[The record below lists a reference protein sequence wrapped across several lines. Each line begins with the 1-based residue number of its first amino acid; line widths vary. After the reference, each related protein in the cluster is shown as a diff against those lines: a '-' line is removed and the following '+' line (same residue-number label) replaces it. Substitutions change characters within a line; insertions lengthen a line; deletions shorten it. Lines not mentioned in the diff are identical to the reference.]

1 MIVEELSSL
10 SLPLAQFKKL
20 VASDASLH
28 WIWQVSIR
36 NILPYVTFSYYLE
49 HKRDRKENKC
59 SHMNRRQ
66 DEEAIQHLVQVNRA
80 LHNIYKR
87 DHKTAE
93 LGKELWV

>member
-1 MIVEELSSL
+1 
-10 SLPLAQFKKL
+10 
-20 VASDASLH
+20 
-28 WIWQVSIR
+28 
-36 NILPYVTFSYYLE
+36 
-49 HKRDRKENKC
+49 
-59 SHMNRRQ
+59 MNRRQ